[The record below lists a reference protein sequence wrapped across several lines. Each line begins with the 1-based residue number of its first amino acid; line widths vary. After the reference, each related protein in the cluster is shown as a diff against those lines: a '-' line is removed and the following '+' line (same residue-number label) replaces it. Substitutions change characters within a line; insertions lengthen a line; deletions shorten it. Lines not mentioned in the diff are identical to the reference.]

1 MNLQKNLP
9 KRPALTLTVL
19 STALMSLLFTTSAQ
33 ADGTDQVTKSIEEAL
48 KFGQADAKYGQI
60 KFDLRF
66 RYENVDTQ
74 NPKLQTANAATA
86 RLRLGYL
93 TPAFQGLQG
102 YAEYQGNQDIV
113 ANDYNST
120 RNGKTRFATIADPQ
134 QNELSQLWL
143 SYKGIP
149 DTEVKVGR
157 QRVQINN
164 QRFIGSV
171 SWRQMERTF
180 DGLVI
185 TNTSLPNTT
194 IVAGYLLKQQNTD
207 ATVQGMQLPFANISY
222 KFDNIGSL
230 TSYMFLYDANERHQ
244 DSSQT
249 YGVRFDGSRK
259 ITDDVSL
266 LYTAEYANQGSYI
279 QSPVVYHADYY
290 HFIGGAN
297 VFGITAKAGME
308 QMDGKGANKTFD
320 TPLAAIHGFDGWAD
334 MFLTTPNAGLR
345 NIYGVLEGEVVGV
358 KLTGVY
364 RDFSDD
370 TSKVHYGKEWDFMA
384 SKEFVKH
391 YTLFAKYAYF
401 DAAPG
406 AATAK
411 GEVGAP
417 GNNPFAFDT
426 QKFWFGA
433 SVNY

>member
-1 MNLQKNLP
+1 MNAQKNSSNRTILM
-9 KRPALTLTVL
+9 RPALSV
-19 STALMSLLFTTSAQ
+19 ALLSLLFATSAQ
-33 ADGTDQVTKSIEEAL
+33 ADVNEEIENAL
-48 KFGQADAKYGQI
+48 KFGQTDAKYGQI

-93 TPAFQGLQG
+93 TPAFEGLQG

-120 RNGKTRFATIADPQ
+120 RNGKTQFATIADPQ
-134 QNELSQLWL
+134 QNELSQFWL
-143 SYKGIP
+143 SFKGIP
-149 DTEVKVGR
+149 NTEVKVGR

-171 SWRQMERTF
+171 PWRQMERTF

-194 IVAGYLLKQQNTD
+194 VTAGYLAKQQNTD
-207 ATVQGMQLPFANISY
+207 ATVQGMQLPFANIAY

-230 TSYMFLYDANERHQ
+230 AGYMFLYDANERHQ

-249 YGVRFDGSRK
+249 FGVRFDGSRK
-259 ITDDVSL
+259 INDSLSL
-266 LYTAEYANQGSYI
+266 LYTAEYANQSSYI

-297 VFGITAKAGME
+297 TFGITAKGGME
-308 QMDGKGANKTFD
+308 QMDGKGDNQTFD
-320 TPLAAIHGFDGWAD
+320 TPLAAIHAFDGWAD

-345 NIYGVLEGEVVGV
+345 NIYGSLEGEVAGV

-370 TSKVHYGKEWDFMA
+370 TGKHHYGKEWDFQA
-384 SKEFVKH
+384 TKEFAKH
-391 YTLFAKYAYF
+391 YTLLAKYAYF

-406 AATAK
+406 SASSA
-411 GEVGAP
+411 GLVGTTK
-417 GNNPFAFDT
+417 PFAFDT

-433 SVNY
+433 TVSY